1 MEVKNVGQLR
11 KIIENLSDDYEI
23 EMRVRRKLSDEEL
36 KECRYPYPY
45 DTEYLTLEF
54 DDIGVSDKVLCL
66 GVTSK
71 INQHRTKERRLN
83 MYVARDKD
91 GDLYLYKKQPVKYSE
106 SWQLCSDNPHDFY
119 KLDSS
124 LFPEVKW
131 EDEEP
136 TEVELVKKGK

>member
-1 MEVKNVGQLR
+1 MK
-11 KIIENLSDDYEI
+11 
-23 EMRVRRKLSDEEL
+23 
-36 KECRYPYPY
+36 
-45 DTEYLTLEF
+45 T
-54 DDIGVSDKVLCL
+54 
-66 GVTSK
+66 
-71 INQHRTKERRLN
+71 N

-136 TEVELVKKGK
+136 TKVELVKKEK